1 MTAQE
6 QQMVDMLLKTNA
18 SQVELLSKQSKQIE
32 SLEQRIKELTA
43 QIAWFQRQMFG
54 RKSEKLAAVDPNQL
68 SLFDEPEIPVA
79 VQQAQEVT
87 IRTIA
92 YCRVCKKA
100 VPLQPIYKPYKY
112 SEYDKGRIFSIVT
125 GPEDQ
130 WQHS

>member
-68 SLFDEPEIPVA
+68 SLFDEAI
-79 VQQAQEVT
+79 T
-87 IRTIA
+87 
-92 YCRVCKKA
+92 
-100 VPLQPIYKPYKY
+100 L
-112 SEYDKGRIFSIVT
+112 
-125 GPEDQ
+125 
-130 WQHS
+130 

>member
-79 VQQAQEVT
+79 VQQAQEEATQQIEKESASTEKKRARENRKLMKNLPVLE
-87 IRTIA
+87 
-92 YCRVCKKA
+92 RV
-100 VPLQPIYKPYKY
+100 VLKPEGIDL
-112 SEYDKGRIFSIVT
+112 S
-125 GPEDQ
+125 Q
-130 WQHS
+130 

>member
-54 RKSEKLAAVDPNQL
+54 RKRPCYADRLRYSR
-68 SLFDEPEIPVA
+68 IP
-79 VQQAQEVT
+79 
-87 IRTIA
+87 
-92 YCRVCKKA
+92 
-100 VPLQPIYKPYKY
+100 
-112 SEYDKGRIFSIVT
+112 
-125 GPEDQ
+125 
-130 WQHS
+130 